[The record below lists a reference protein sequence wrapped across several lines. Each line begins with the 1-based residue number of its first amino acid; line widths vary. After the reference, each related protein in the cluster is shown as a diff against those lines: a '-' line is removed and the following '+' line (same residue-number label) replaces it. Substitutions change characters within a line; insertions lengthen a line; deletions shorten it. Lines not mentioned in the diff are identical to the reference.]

1 MTGLILWES
10 CCIPSLIFNSACW
23 MGMMKK
29 EEDIL
34 AECQDFFLRLLLGTG
49 PGAPKVSLRADSGTL
64 SMALRVKKEKVMM
77 VKHVRELEDDSL
89 ARQMY
94 EEQVKNSWPGLA
106 KEAEEICKELY
117 VENVNETKKG
127 KIEYHKELKDA
138 VRMIDELNMKKE
150 MGNEDRGMKKMK
162 VLRKDDCSLKEYMRT
177 GTLYSA
183 RRTWEVR
190 SYMLRVAGNYP
201 GHKGYMATRA
211 IIFPTKY
218 TEMISTMCHGVR
230 LALLIPKQFLF

>member
-1 MTGLILWES
+1 MV
-10 CCIPSLIFNSACW
+10 
-23 MGMMKK
+23 
-29 EEDIL
+29 
-34 AECQDFFLRLLLGTG
+34 LLSTH
-49 PGAPKVSLRADSGTL
+49 
-64 SMALRVKKEKVMM
+64 M

-89 ARQMY
+89 AKQMY

-117 VENVNETKKG
+117 IENVNETKKG
-127 KIEYHKELKDA
+127 KIEYHKEVKDA

-150 MGNEDRGMKKMK
+150 MGDEDTGMKKMK
-162 VLRKDDCSLKEYMRT
+162 VMRKADCSLKEYMRT

-201 GHKGYMATRA
+201 GHKRYIATGWQCQACMGMVREDQDHLTTCIGYADLIQGKDIENDEDLVDFYTKVMARRE
-211 IIFPTKY
+211 KK
-218 TEMISTMCHGVR
+218 GWD
-230 LALLIPKQFLF
+230 